1 MGAESPVIDPYA
13 RQKEIEARFKAALP
27 SHLIPYVFTG
37 SVPDGK
43 AIPLYPDGKV
53 RPHFVINFAGITE
66 PNAKVNGITG
76 AQDDSFMQ
84 GFQTHGIGA
93 DDDAARQV
101 NSLGLGA
108 ILGFQP
114 TGCGQIR
121 PAFFAGVGEI
131 SSLSSPT
138 RYSAVQAYRFLMNP

>member
-1 MGAESPVIDPYA
+1 MGRESTVIDPYA

-27 SHLIPYVFTG
+27 SHMTPYIFKG
-37 SVPDGK
+37 SVPDGA

-53 RPHFVINFAGITE
+53 RPHLVISFAGLTE

-93 DDDAARQV
+93 DHDAALQV
-101 NSLGLGA
+101 NSLALGA
-108 ILGFQP
+108 VLGFQP
-114 TGCGQIR
+114 TGCGEIR

-138 RYSAVQAYRFLMNP
+138 RYSAVQAFRFLMNP